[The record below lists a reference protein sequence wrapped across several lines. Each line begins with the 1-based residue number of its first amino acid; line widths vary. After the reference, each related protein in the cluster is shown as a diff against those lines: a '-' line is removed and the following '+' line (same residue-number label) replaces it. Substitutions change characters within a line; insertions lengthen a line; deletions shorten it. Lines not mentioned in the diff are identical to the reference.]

1 MKRKP
6 VIESINEIFS
16 SNEKMGRKKITE
28 QGNKLFE
35 IHNMFSEL
43 NTKND

>member
-1 MKRKP
+1 ML
-6 VIESINEIFS
+6 N
-16 SNEKMGRKKITE
+16 SNEKILRKKIAE

-43 NTKND
+43 NAKND